1 MQDGFQSIIRVE
13 AKSKLHMGLLA
24 DDQAWLSA
32 IFLARAWTSFDMK
45 PVPGKTLQPKA
56 PDSTDRIR

>member
-24 DDQAWLSA
+24 DDQVWLSA
-32 IFLARAWTSFDMK
+32 IFFSAGMDEL
-45 PVPGKTLQPKA
+45 
-56 PDSTDRIR
+56 